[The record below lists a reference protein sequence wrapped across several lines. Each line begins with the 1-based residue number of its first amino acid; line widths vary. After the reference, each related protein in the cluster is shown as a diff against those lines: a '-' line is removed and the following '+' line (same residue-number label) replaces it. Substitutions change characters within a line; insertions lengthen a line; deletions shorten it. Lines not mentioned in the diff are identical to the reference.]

1 MIIENNNNLN
11 LKKLKKLIIKINNK
25 LNLKQIKKKKKVT
38 K

>member
-1 MIIENNNNLN
+1 MIIKNNNNLN
-11 LKKLKKLIIKINNK
+11 LKRLKKLIIKINNK